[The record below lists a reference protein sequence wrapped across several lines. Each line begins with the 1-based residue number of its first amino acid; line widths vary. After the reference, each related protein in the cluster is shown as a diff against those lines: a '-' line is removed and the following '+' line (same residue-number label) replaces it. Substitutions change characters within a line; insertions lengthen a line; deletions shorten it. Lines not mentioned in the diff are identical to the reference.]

1 MCLRSR
7 APMPCWMNQRPSLV
21 WLIEGVWFG
30 VSTACRQVSRHRG
43 ARRMVQN
50 ITSSSVFLAQA
61 SCTASDTSWPSP
73 VRIRCS
79 SAARMP
85 TASCSPA
92 MWYACQACGAIG
104 GVS

>member
-1 MCLRSR
+1 MCTRSR

-30 VSTACRQVSRHRG
+30 VSTACRQVRRHSF
-43 ARRMVQN
+43 ARRITQN

-61 SCTASDTSWPSP
+61 SWMAMATSWPSP
-73 VRIRCS
+73 VRARCNR
-79 SAARMP
+79 AARMP

-92 MWYACQACGAIG
+92 MW
-104 GVS
+104 